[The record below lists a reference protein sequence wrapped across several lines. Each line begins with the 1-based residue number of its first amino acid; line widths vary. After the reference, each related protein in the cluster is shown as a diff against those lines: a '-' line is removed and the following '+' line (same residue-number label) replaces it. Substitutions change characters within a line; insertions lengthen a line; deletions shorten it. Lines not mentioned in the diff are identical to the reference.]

1 MDQDILVVAILVAI
15 LVGGV
20 AVVIFLWHLVT
31 QRRGERTSKEFIGE
45 NVFAHMRVSESSEGP
60 RKLFQLESSSVELD
74 KLITEIVIPSTE
86 EQRNKW
92 QFATLMLLTAKETK
106 EYAFSY
112 KPFQKGGRPKL
123 YKSKTLSPKL
133 DEFNN
138 YIIARP
144 EDIGGDTIHA
154 EEMIFEKF
162 DKLLD
167 AYKTKNRN
175 QTPASIM
182 LYSWIMPCENCTE
195 AIIKEL
201 LKQDIHV
208 PVTIV
213 YTIPWRKKGKQIQG
227 KKSRKRF
234 KEKGI
239 SVEHVRCPYRLQ
251 PKS

>member
-1 MDQDILVVAILVAI
+1 MDQDILAVAILVAI

-20 AVVIFLWHLVT
+20 AVVVFLWHLVT
-31 QRRGERTSKEFIGE
+31 QRRGERTSQELIGE
-45 NVFAHMRVSESSEGP
+45 NVFAYMRVSESSEEP
-60 RKLFQLESSSVELD
+60 RKLFQFESSSVELD

-112 KPFQKGGRPKL
+112 KPFQNGGRPKL
-123 YKSKTLSPKL
+123 YKNETSSPKM

-144 EDIGGDTIHA
+144 EDIRGDTKHA
-154 EEMIFEKF
+154 EEMILENF
-162 DKLLD
+162 DELWE
-167 AYKTKNRN
+167 AYKNKNSN

-182 LYSWIMPCENCTE
+182 LYSWIMPCEDCTE

-201 LKQDIHV
+201 SNLGI

-227 KKSRKRF
+227 KKSRKRL
-234 KEKGI
+234 KDNGI